1 MRKAMDKITPTKEL
15 KEYYKRVS
23 DWCKL
28 NNIPFKKLSPVGLS
42 VDIRNIPSDKVD
54 GWVKVVSNKTE

>member
-1 MRKAMDKITPTKEL
+1 MRKAMDKTKVTQEL

-28 NNIPFKKLSPVGLS
+28 NNIPFKKLSPIGLS
-42 VDIRNIPSDKVD
+42 VDISNIPKDKVD
-54 GWVKVVSNKTE
+54 GWIEIVSNKTE

>member
-1 MRKAMDKITPTKEL
+1 MRKAMDKTKVTPEL

-28 NNIPFKKLSPVGLS
+28 NNVLFLKLSPVGLA
-42 VDIRNIPSDKVD
+42 VDIRNIPADKVND
-54 GWVKVVSNKTE
+54 WVKVVSNKNE

>member
-1 MRKAMDKITPTKEL
+1 MRKAMDKTKVTPEL

-28 NNIPFKKLSPVGLS
+28 NNVPFLKLSPVGLA
-42 VDIRNIPSDKVD
+42 VDIRNIPADKVND
-54 GWVKVVSNKTE
+54 WVKVVSNKTE

>member
-1 MRKAMDKITPTKEL
+1 MDKTKVTPEL

-28 NNIPFKKLSPVGLS
+28 NNVPFLKLSPVGLA
-42 VDIRNIPSDKVD
+42 VDIRNIPADKVND
-54 GWVKVVSNKTE
+54 WVKVVSNKTE